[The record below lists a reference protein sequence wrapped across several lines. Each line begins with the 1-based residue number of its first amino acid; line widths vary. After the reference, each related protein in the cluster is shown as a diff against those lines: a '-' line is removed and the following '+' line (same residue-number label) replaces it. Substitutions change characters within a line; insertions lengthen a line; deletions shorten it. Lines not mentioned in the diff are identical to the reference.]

1 MEEKNMLQKINR
13 FIAANSIW
21 IFLIAVT
28 YKLTFYIINLVN
40 GFEAN
45 AGLGVRRL
53 FEGLLGAAWELIVL
67 AVILEVSRKVASGYP
82 PEQRVQ
88 PNPYNAPM
96 PNQQQPRPAQQ
107 PQGGVAIWTC
117 PNCGSQNN
125 GAMAFCAKCGKPR
138 S

>member
-1 MEEKNMLQKINR
+1 MLQKINR

-67 AVILEVSRKVASGYP
+67 AVILEVSRKVASSYAP
-82 PEQRVQ
+82 RPVQ
-88 PNPYNAPM
+88 NNPYNAPM
-96 PNQQQPRPAQQ
+96 PNQQPRPAQPQAQ
-107 PQGGVAIWTC
+107 PQGGAAWFC
-117 PNCGSQNN
+117 ANCGSQNN
-125 GAMAFCAKCGKPR
+125 AGMAFCSKCGKPK
-138 S
+138 